1 MPTCS
6 ADHASS
12 MDGYCELCGAP
23 IGTPSSVPERRRD
36 LSDRSSRTELVAPPA
51 AASPCSDLC
60 PACTKPRATDDRF
73 CEGCGHEFDVPGAP
87 SGLWVAE
94 VIADRAYYERI
105 VSGRT
110 VPEGQVLPANRRASV
125 VALESEEVTI
135 GRRADSTVACPD
147 IDLSGPLD
155 DPCVSRHH
163 AQLVRREDGHYE
175 VIDTGSTNGT
185 RVNYEMTA
193 LEAYSPLPLSD
204 GDRIHVGAWTTITFR
219 GCPRP

>member
-12 MDGYCELCGAP
+12 MDAYCERCGAP

-36 LSDRSSRTELVAPPA
+36 ASEPSSRTELVAPPTA
-51 AASPCSDLC
+51 AGPRLALC
-60 PACTKPRATDDRF
+60 PACSKPRSTDDRF

-87 SGLWVAE
+87 AAPWVAE

-105 VSGRT
+105 VSGRI
-110 VPEGQVLPANRRASV
+110 VPEGQVFPADRRPSV
-125 VALESEEVTI
+125 LALGSDEVTI
-135 GRRADSTVACPD
+135 GRRADSTVARPGV
-147 IDLSGPLD
+147 DLSGPLD
-155 DPCVSRHH
+155 DPCVSRRH
-163 AQLVRREDGHYE
+163 ARVVRRNDYYE
-175 VIDTGSTNGT
+175 VIDTRSTNGT

-193 LEAYSPLPLSD
+193 LEAGTPRVLSD

-219 GCPRP
+219 WHEEA